1 MNIHPVWRASL
12 DCICDG
18 IQNLSLSMSI
28 LRFLSWSLAAST
40 SVSILW
46 MHFILVF
53 KNYNREIIIMLKC
66 SGCESGKFSKDSNP
80 IDQRRGKTRKPT
92 LLSSVLGLDSALL
105 QVASVQ
111 SDCPINKTLVAAGT
125 SRGCL
130 LRRCEMEVTYKCN
143 VVW

>member
-1 MNIHPVWRASL
+1 
-12 DCICDG
+12 
-18 IQNLSLSMSI
+18 
-28 LRFLSWSLAAST
+28 
-40 SVSILW
+40 
-46 MHFILVF
+46 
-53 KNYNREIIIMLKC
+53 MLKC